1 MRGQATQSLRSDA
14 GAGSI
19 LSVAIIGAVM
29 ALTMMLAPLYIGVVA
44 RRSVAGAAD
53 AAALA
58 AADTAIGRVPGVPCD
73 AAAVVAGAN
82 GASIVSCTVDGLIVS
97 VTAQRTVLG
106 IPVTAAAT
114 AGPADA
120 TVN

>member
-1 MRGQATQSLRSDA
+1 MRRPTVRVLRSDA

-19 LSVAIIGAVM
+19 LSVAIIGAVT
-29 ALTMMLAPLYIGVVA
+29 ALTMMLAPLYIGVMA
-44 RRSVAGAAD
+44 RRTVAGAAD

-73 AAAVVAGAN
+73 AAAAVAGAN
-82 GASIVSCTVDGLIVS
+82 GASIVSCTVDGLVVS
-97 VTAQRTVLG
+97 VTAERMVLG
-106 IPVTAAAT
+106 ISVTAAAT
-114 AGPADA
+114 AGPADS